1 MIMGLPTWAARLKA
15 ARHGECWTQK
25 EVARRLTEAARE
37 HAGIRIP
44 GRESLTR
51 MLRDWETGRARPRS
65 PYPQLLALVFG
76 LDEAVLFDDNAPHVL
91 NSSTLGDMSVL
102 NSFAVNGRPADM
114 DYVTMLRQT
123 IQALVALDGAHGGNE
138 VFPLSLRVFRTASAK
153 LAEGNF
159 TAGIERDLEAVAGEA
174 GEVAAWM
181 AYDADRQDASRQ
193 IIQEA
198 LMLSRLAG
206 DRGMELF
213 ELGHLSML
221 SLYRRRPHE
230 ALRIADD
237 VLTNGGLPPR
247 VAAIF
252 DVRRGRALATMGDKA
267 RGFDAL
273 QRARSA
279 LTESISARDPYW
291 TWWMDEA
298 ELSWHEG
305 MAHAELGEWRQAV
318 APIAEAFVG
327 RSVRGRSRYQYAAQ
341 LLNALVH
348 AQAWREAEPVIVDVM
363 GQASEVGSARTAN
376 LLLRV
381 TDRIERAGTGPT
393 STLADSAQDLR
404 CMLASS

>member
-1 MIMGLPTWAARLKA
+1 MGLPTWAARLKA

-25 EVARRLTEAARE
+25 EVARRLTEAAHE
-37 HAGIRIP
+37 HAGICLP

-65 PYPQLLALVFG
+65 PYPQLLALVYD
-76 LDEAVLFDDNAPHVL
+76 LDEAVLFDDDAPDVPD
-91 NSSTLGDMSVL
+91 SSTLGDMSVL
-102 NSFAVNGRPADM
+102 NLFALNQPADAE
-114 DYVTMLRQT
+114 YVATLRRNS
-123 IQALVALDGAHGGNE
+123 QALVTLDSAHGGNE
-138 VFPLSLRVFRTASAK
+138 VFPLSLRIFRTVSAK
-153 LAEGNF
+153 LAVGSLA
-159 TAGIERDLEAVAGEA
+159 AGIERDLEAAAGES
-174 GEVAAWM
+174 GEVAAWQ
-181 AYDADRQDASRQ
+181 AHDADQQETSRQ
-193 IIQEA
+193 IVHEA

-206 DRGMELF
+206 DRDMELF
-213 ELGHLSML
+213 ELAHLSML
-221 SLYRRRPHE
+221 SLCQDRPRE
-230 ALRIADD
+230 ALRLADD
-237 VLTNGGLPPR
+237 VLTSGDLPPR

-252 DVRRGRALATMGDKA
+252 DVRRGRALAVMGDKA

-279 LTESISARDPYW
+279 LAESISARDPHW

-305 MAHAELGEWRQAV
+305 MAYAELGEWGKAA
-318 APIAEAFVG
+318 APLMDASVR
-327 RSVRGRSRYQYAAQ
+327 RSTRGRSRYHYAAQ

-348 AQAWREAEPVIVDVM
+348 AQAWREAESVIVDVM
-363 GQASEVGSARTAN
+363 GQANEIGSARTAN

>member
-1 MIMGLPTWAARLKA
+1 MNLPTWARRLKTE
-15 ARHGECWTQK
+15 RLERCWSQK
-25 EVARRLTEAARE
+25 DVARRLTEAAYE
-37 HAGIRIP
+37 HAGMSLP
-44 GRESLTR
+44 SRESLTR
-51 MLRDWETGRARPRS
+51 MLRDWEAGRARPRP
-65 PYPQLLALVFG
+65 PYPRLLALVFG
-76 LDEAVLFDDNAPHVL
+76 LDESELFESLITPDSPVPVDV
-91 NSSTLGDMSVL
+91 SVHDP
-102 NSFAVNGRPADM
+102 FALNGRPADT

-138 VFPLSLRVFRTASAK
+138 VFPLSLRVFRIASAK
-153 LAEGNF
+153 LAAGNF
-159 TAGIERDLEAVAGEA
+159 TAGIERDLEAAAGEA

-181 AYDADRQDASRQ
+181 AYDADRHDASRQ

-213 ELGHLSML
+213 ELAHLSML
-221 SLYRRRPHE
+221 SLYRHRPRE

-237 VLTNGGLPPR
+237 VLNDGGLPPR

-252 DVRRGRALATMGDKA
+252 DVRRGRALATMGDRP

-273 QRARSA
+273 RRARSA
-279 LTESISARDPYW
+279 LAESINTRDPYW

-298 ELSWHEG
+298 ELAWHEG

-318 APIAEAFVG
+318 APIAEAFVR
-327 RSVRGRSRYQYAAQ
+327 RSIRGRSRYQYAAQ

-348 AQAWREAEPVIVDVM
+348 AQAWREAEPIIVDVM
-363 GQASEVGSARTAN
+363 EQAGEVGSARTAN

-381 TDRIERAGTGPT
+381 ADRIEHAGTSTT

-404 CMLASS
+404 RMLACS